1 MPELVESDDKP
12 EDYYGIDLDGVL
24 SELGEFGKFQKII
37 YILTFLPVILDSCL
51 CMSYIFT
58 TAQVDYRYTCFIFIT
73 LNIYRRK
80 NRYLPL

>member
-1 MPELVESDDKP
+1 MNIYRWLVAIGVSKQEIKMPEIVKSSDKP

-37 YILTFLPVILDSCL
+37 YVLTFLPVILDSCL

-58 TAQVDYRYTCFIFIT
+58 TAQVDYR
-73 LNIYRRK
+73 
-80 NRYLPL
+80 

>member
-1 MPELVESDDKP
+1 MPEMVESVDKP

-58 TAQVDYRYTCFIFIT
+58 TAQVDYRYVFHFIT
-73 LNIYRRK
+73 FEYVRPC
-80 NRYLPL
+80 LPL